1 MDTIQIWLPSI
12 GIDLPEDNR
21 IFHQGKEDKE
31 HTGKQPDLMSS
42 NRNVIS
48 HFNSMFCVSW
58 FFLENQ
64 TKANFFG
71 KPNHSVIHL
80 CCSNIIQ

>member
-12 GIDLPEDNR
+12 GKDLPENDR

-42 NRNVIS
+42 NITVIL
-48 HFNSMFCVSW
+48 HFISMFCIS
-58 FFLENQ
+58 
-64 TKANFFG
+64 
-71 KPNHSVIHL
+71 
-80 CCSNIIQ
+80 